1 MKIILFIIHFIIE
14 TLIIVPMNCF
24 TFSVVMAIY
33 NTGRYLDESIG
44 SLINQTIGFEEIQ
57 LILVNN
63 GSYDN
68 SEEICLKYRII
79 YPNNII
85 YIKIN
90 NKGVSEAR
98 NIGMSQAKGEYI
110 NFLDPDDLWDSYA
123 FEHALSFLKNH
134 KDINLVSGRMK
145 FFEARNDYHLL
156 DYKFYKTRIVNL
168 TEEYNCIQ
176 SSSSS
181 SFFRSSYIFG
191 KKFKKGLP
199 TGEDTRFINEILL
212 INPIMGLIRE
222 AIYFCRKRNDYT
234 SRTQTQKND
243 KKFYFSIIIN
253 VNKYLID
260 LSKSLYKEVLPFIK
274 FYIAYE
280 ILFRIESPSYKY
292 LNVSNYLK
300 YCHLIDELLKEID
313 DKYILEQKCIS
324 NKLIMVAL
332 SKKYNRDLRYD
343 IVLNKGLFKY
353 SNFTFINLKEV
364 KNIIIWKIISIK
376 NGILHL
382 EGEDNLWLPREK
394 YFYFCEIGNRTFY
407 PKLENYKIHDF
418 NSLYGIVEKGKL
430 LVFDIPLENK
440 EEQTVNVYI
449 SYMNIHHEIFTTQ
462 GYFTHIPK
470 IKEGYYI
477 SENYIIKM
485 NKRRLMIFQYK
496 EELENTFEQQYCSKL
511 SELGKNNII
520 NLRIEN
526 KQYRRRLKNGL
537 KKKELWIINDKKNQA
552 GDNGEYFFRYLYKIK
567 QKEVDV
573 FFAIQKNCSDFQRMK
588 KLGNILDIYSNEYLR
603 MFLRSDKLIS
613 SVINL
618 WVDNPFGEDHK
629 YIKDLFKFNFIYIQN
644 GITKDDLSIILN
656 RFSRN
661 IDLIVTSTEK
671 EYNYILTTDYGYN
684 IKNIILTGLPRF
696 DYLENFNKELKFKN
710 NKLIIVL
717 PTWRMYITGKKESLI
732 YENIHSDSFK
742 YTKFFKFYNNLINDE
757 KLLKIMNTYNYT
769 GVFCLHL
776 KFSAQWV
783 DFIKNKHFIIKENC
797 NYQNLIKEGSLLITD
812 YSSVFF
818 DFGYLKKPVIYTH
831 FDYEEYRANHY
842 SEGYFNYKR
851 DGFGPI
857 CNDINTTVNNI
868 IKLIK
873 NNCIINKKYLERIN
887 SFFTFKDEN
896 NSDRLYKEILR
907 RTIKKSYNN
916 KIISSFNI
924 IIIFFIFLFLK
935 PFLKIFLL

>member
-1 MKIILFIIHFIIE
+1 MLIFLF
-14 TLIIVPMNCF
+14 
-24 TFSVVMAIY
+24 
-33 NTGRYLDESIG
+33 
-44 SLINQTIGFEEIQ
+44 
-57 LILVNN
+57 
-63 GSYDN
+63 
-68 SEEICLKYRII
+68 
-79 YPNNII
+79 
-85 YIKIN
+85 
-90 NKGVSEAR
+90 
-98 NIGMSQAKGEYI
+98 
-110 NFLDPDDLWDSYA
+110 
-123 FEHALSFLKNH
+123 
-134 KDINLVSGRMK
+134 
-145 FFEARNDYHLL
+145 
-156 DYKFYKTRIVNL
+156 
-168 TEEYNCIQ
+168 
-176 SSSSS
+176 
-181 SFFRSSYIFG
+181 
-191 KKFKKGLP
+191 
-199 TGEDTRFINEILL
+199 
-212 INPIMGLIRE
+212 
-222 AIYFCRKRNDYT
+222 
-234 SRTQTQKND
+234 
-243 KKFYFSIIIN
+243 
-253 VNKYLID
+253 
-260 LSKSLYKEVLPFIK
+260 
-274 FYIAYE
+274 
-280 ILFRIESPSYKY
+280 
-292 LNVSNYLK
+292 
-300 YCHLIDELLKEID
+300 
-313 DKYILEQKCIS
+313 
-324 NKLIMVAL
+324 
-332 SKKYNRDLRYD
+332 
-343 IVLNKGLFKY
+343 
-353 SNFTFINLKEV
+353 
-364 KNIIIWKIISIK
+364 
-376 NGILHL
+376 
-382 EGEDNLWLPREK
+382 
-394 YFYFCEIGNRTFY
+394 
-407 PKLENYKIHDF
+407 EN
-418 NSLYGIVEKGKL
+418 
-430 LVFDIPLENK
+430 
-440 EEQTVNVYI
+440 
-449 SYMNIHHEIFTTQ
+449 
-462 GYFTHIPK
+462 
-470 IKEGYYI
+470 
-477 SENYIIKM
+477 
-485 NKRRLMIFQYK
+485 IFQYK

>member
-462 GYFTHIPK
+462 GYFTHI
-470 IKEGYYI
+470 
-477 SENYIIKM
+477 
-485 NKRRLMIFQYK
+485 
-496 EELENTFEQQYCSKL
+496 
-511 SELGKNNII
+511 
-520 NLRIEN
+520 
-526 KQYRRRLKNGL
+526 
-537 KKKELWIINDKKNQA
+537 
-552 GDNGEYFFRYLYKIK
+552 
-567 QKEVDV
+567 
-573 FFAIQKNCSDFQRMK
+573 
-588 KLGNILDIYSNEYLR
+588 
-603 MFLRSDKLIS
+603 
-613 SVINL
+613 
-618 WVDNPFGEDHK
+618 
-629 YIKDLFKFNFIYIQN
+629 
-644 GITKDDLSIILN
+644 
-656 RFSRN
+656 
-661 IDLIVTSTEK
+661 
-671 EYNYILTTDYGYN
+671 
-684 IKNIILTGLPRF
+684 
-696 DYLENFNKELKFKN
+696 
-710 NKLIIVL
+710 
-717 PTWRMYITGKKESLI
+717 
-732 YENIHSDSFK
+732 
-742 YTKFFKFYNNLINDE
+742 
-757 KLLKIMNTYNYT
+757 
-769 GVFCLHL
+769 
-776 KFSAQWV
+776 
-783 DFIKNKHFIIKENC
+783 
-797 NYQNLIKEGSLLITD
+797 
-812 YSSVFF
+812 
-818 DFGYLKKPVIYTH
+818 
-831 FDYEEYRANHY
+831 
-842 SEGYFNYKR
+842 
-851 DGFGPI
+851 
-857 CNDINTTVNNI
+857 
-868 IKLIK
+868 
-873 NNCIINKKYLERIN
+873 
-887 SFFTFKDEN
+887 
-896 NSDRLYKEILR
+896 
-907 RTIKKSYNN
+907 
-916 KIISSFNI
+916 
-924 IIIFFIFLFLK
+924 
-935 PFLKIFLL
+935 